1 MKRLIYIIAASL
13 LVAALPLRCAAQEKF
28 FLNLDQC
35 RSMALDSNRQMA
47 SAKMME
53 QKTKYD
59 RSRALSYFLPKFS
72 GYGFY
77 LYTTD
82 PLVYHFQGT
91 NIEIMGMQVPIPA
104 MDLSLNIANTLT
116 AGIKVEQPLFMGGKI
131 IASYKMAGIGMDM
144 ALLNTKMNR
153 SEIIVQVDEAYWLYV
168 KACQLGKAAESFAST
183 VEEFYKV
190 VSDARDTGMAT
201 ENDLLKVQ
209 VQRNNAKLM
218 ESKAHNGRNLAR
230 MNLCHYLGIPLLS
243 DLEVDQS
250 GFDSM
255 IDVDTLS
262 GSISNRYDY
271 QLLEKQTELKKK
283 EVDIARSDYLP
294 QIGVMANYGYYYG
307 LKVNNSDPIMNQDRF
322 AALASVKIPIF
333 AFGEGVHKVKAAE
346 LERDMKINEKEKLS
360 EMMELEQAKY
370 RYAFADAQ
378 LQVELTRSALENAK
392 RCLKVSKDQYEL
404 GMETLANVL
413 EAQTQ
418 WNKAN
423 SDYIEAVAEYK
434 LSYVKYLKAV
444 GEL

>member
-1 MKRLIYIIAASL
+1 MNKTLIYIAVTVLCTAFSL
-13 LVAALPLRCAAQEKF
+13 RSGAQEKYY
-28 FLNLDQC
+28 LNLDQC
-35 RSMALDSNRQMA
+35 RAMALDSNKQMN

-91 NIEIMGMQVPIPA
+91 NIDIMGMQVPIPA

-116 AGIKVEQPLFMGGKI
+116 AGVKVEQPIFMGGKI

-153 SEIIVQVDEAYWLYV
+153 SEIIVEVDEAYWLYV
-168 KACQLGKAAESFAST
+168 RACQLGEAAESFAKT

-190 VSDARDTGMAT
+190 VKDANDIGMAT

-218 ESKAHNGRNLAR
+218 ESKAHNGKNLAK
-230 MNLCHYLGIPLLS
+230 MNLCHYLGISLLS
-243 DLEVDQS
+243 DIEVDQT
-250 GFDSM
+250 GFDTLIQS
-255 IDVDTLS
+255 DTLS

-271 QLLEKQTELKKK
+271 QLLEKQTELKQK
-283 EVDIARSDYLP
+283 EVDIARADYLP

-307 LKVNNSDPIMNQDRF
+307 LKLNGGDPIMNQDRF
-322 AALASVKIPIF
+322 SALASVKIPIF

-346 LERDMKINEKEKLS
+346 LERDMKVNEKEKL
-360 EMMELEQAKY
+360 EELMELEQAKY
-370 RYAFADAQ
+370 RFAFEDAK
-378 LQVELTRSALENAK
+378 LQVELTKSALENAE
-392 RCLKVSKDQYEL
+392 RCLKVSKDQYEM

-423 SDYIEAVAEYK
+423 SDYIEAVSEYK
-434 LSYVKYLKAV
+434 LSYTKYLKAV